1 MYGENKPSTLIND
14 TRVRWTFF
22 RGNSQA
28 LNILQP
34 CLYIYIIK
42 YYNYILNQL
51 HIVYICYYRT
61 ILLYEDN
68 TILNIIKN
76 ILLQLRTA
84 ATAGS
89 GSSANR
95 K

>member
-1 MYGENKPSTLIND
+1 
-14 TRVRWTFF
+14 
-22 RGNSQA
+22 

-51 HIVYICYYRT
+51 HIVICYYRT